1 MDNHPVK
8 VEFGGAL
15 PHDRTQLAIRF
26 AALIAIGF
34 VGMSLGLVVILG
46 YLALPIVA
54 AVLSS
59 QKSGR
64 RYLDEDGDNIERALA
79 WATAVFAWL
88 GLVTDTVP
96 TNDPS
101 QVVSLR
107 IRREGE
113 PTASSALVRL
123 ITGLPS
129 GLVLMVLWIIGS
141 VVWVISFVFVLATTE
156 LPDSLRRFLAGLI
169 RWTTR
174 LMAFQASLVEE
185 YPPFALDDAPPT
197 EQPAQ

>member
-1 MDNHPVK
+1 MDNHPVQ

-34 VGMSLGLVVILG
+34 VGMSLGLVVVLG
-46 YLALPIVA
+46 YVALPIIA

-59 QKSGR
+59 QKGGR
-64 RYLDEDGDNIERALA
+64 RYLDEDGEKIERAFA

-88 GLVTDTVP
+88 GLVTDTLP
-96 TNDPS
+96 TKDPG
-101 QVVSLR
+101 QVVTLR

-129 GLVLMVLWIIGS
+129 GLVLMILWFVGS
-141 VVWVISFVFVLATTE
+141 IVWVVGFIFVLATTE
-156 LPDSLRRFLAGLI
+156 LPDSLRRFLAGLL
-169 RWTTR
+169 RWTIR

-185 YPPFALDDAPPT
+185 YPPFALDNAPPT
-197 EQPAQ
+197 EQPA